1 MENVE
6 ATSVDATESREAIN
20 GKYQELCT
28 QRGSLTHQIDRL
40 SKQLSIVDTQID
52 GLDIALSVVTQL
64 EAGLPEPEAGNNG
77 KATSANPSSK
87 SE

>member
-6 ATSVDATESREAIN
+6 ATSVDTNESRDAIN

-40 SKQLSIVDTQID
+40 SKQLLIVDTQID

-64 EAGLPEPEAGNNG
+64 EAGSPSPEAGSNG
-77 KATSANPSSK
+77 EATSANPSSE
-87 SE
+87 SQ

>member
-1 MENVE
+1 MENVDS
-6 ATSVDATESREAIN
+6 TSKDASEGKEAIN

-40 SKQLSIVDTQID
+40 SKQLSIVDMQID

-64 EAGLPEPEAGNNG
+64 EAGSPAPEAGDNG
-77 KATSANPSSK
+77 KATSANPTPE

>member
-6 ATSVDATESREAIN
+6 PTNAGGSESKEAIN

-28 QRGSLTHQIDRL
+28 QRGALTHQIDRL
-40 SKQLSIVDTQID
+40 SKQLSVIDIQID
-52 GLDIALSVVTQL
+52 GLDVAMSVVTQL
-64 EAGLPEPEAGNNG
+64 EAGDSNGEAGNNG
-77 KATSANPSSK
+77 KATSANPSPE